1 MLVVITKIIGGAA
14 TDTYVEQNKP
24 PVLEEFINEFVVNNV
39 NFKYPIKLN
48 DSMTLTNRE
57 LTKLQDKIFVVE
69 NLKVMVAKKDFV
81 KSIEE
86 FKKITYENVSADF
99 CSQESIN
106 EKEHLFIGLS
116 DVGLLQ
122 RIVDLNDEFV
132 MEVIYEKSLCM
143 TDSFYKKIDLAYDI
157 SLKAPLHWVTL
168 SENRKNDIRAA
179 AEAISGIENKSTK
192 INLLLMNSSTENHEC
207 QLKK

>member
-81 KSIEE
+81 KDYI
-86 FKKITYENVSADF
+86 FPAI
-99 CSQESIN
+99 
-106 EKEHLFIGLS
+106 
-116 DVGLLQ
+116 
-122 RIVDLNDEFV
+122 
-132 MEVIYEKSLCM
+132 KSLM
-143 TDSFYKKIDLAYDI
+143 KMLVLTF
-157 SLKAPLHWVTL
+157 V
-168 SENRKNDIRAA
+168 
-179 AEAISGIENKSTK
+179 
-192 INLLLMNSSTENHEC
+192 
-207 QLKK
+207 LKKVSMKRNIYSLVSQM